1 MSEMPRCMT
10 QDDQDGLH
18 REAGQGASRQ
28 PKGIR
33 TTEDDL
39 EDEANRESR
48 KGSSSDDQEEVRENA
63 VEGGLEGG
71 GKSKDWVCTS
81 VASSLG
87 FHLFLS
93 RFSIPSRPP
102 RAWPGPARICLR
114 RICKQSRAWR
124 GGLALGGRARQQ
136 IQGSDKPGRKGRRG
150 CDFVA

>member
-1 MSEMPRCMT
+1 MT

-48 KGSSSDDQEEVRENA
+48 KGSSSDDQEEVRENT
-63 VEGGLEGG
+63 VEGGLEGE
-71 GKSKDWVCTS
+71 GKSKNWVCTS
-81 VASSLG
+81 LASLG

-93 RFSIPSRPP
+93 CFLIFPRSPS
-102 RAWPGPARICLR
+102 AQPGPASI
-114 RICKQSRAWR
+114 
-124 GGLALGGRARQQ
+124 
-136 IQGSDKPGRKGRRG
+136 
-150 CDFVA
+150 

>member
-1 MSEMPRCMT
+1 MT

-93 RFSIPSRPP
+93 AFPSLLGR
-102 RAWPGPARICLR
+102 PGPGRGPHVSACAEYVNNREHGEAGWLWADGRGNRFKAAISSVGKDAAAVIL
-114 RICKQSRAWR
+114 WR
-124 GGLALGGRARQQ
+124 N
-136 IQGSDKPGRKGRRG
+136 
-150 CDFVA
+150 F